1 EAAKLPRKSYP
12 TLDLAVKFLG
22 SQMTGT
28 RYDDFLTTLCYD
40 SIVRTEDGSKL

>member
-22 SQMTGT
+22 SQMTGA

-40 SIVRTEDGSKL
+40 SIVRAEDRSKL